1 MRSCS
6 PQLVAGRDS
15 CVTALASVE
24 YGLFSILHRIFH
36 ELSNQ
41 LASGVAALEGVVPVW
56 RTDVFAMIWNQAAFR
71 GPDPA
76 TAPDPAGSAKIRAA
90 APGSPWRLE
99 ATGIASDVRPVARIA
114 RRVIRGRNVREPEG
128 EPYGNRTRSG
138 RRDWTRALSMAG

>member
-24 YGLFSILHRIFH
+24 YGLFSILPRIFH

-41 LASGVAALEGVVPVW
+41 LASGVAALGGVVPVW

-90 APGSPWRLE
+90 APGPGPRRFRARV
-99 ATGIASDVRPVARIA
+99 ATAAGGHRNRQRRPAGGADRA
-114 RRVIRGRNVREPEG
+114 PRDPRAERQGTGR
-128 EPYGNRTRSG
+128 
-138 RRDWTRALSMAG
+138 